1 MAEINLRQGWSIS
14 LAASMSYR
22 RTHYK
27 YYPNVKANTF
37 EIRGGLTYHL

>member
-14 LAASMSYR
+14 LAASMFYR
-22 RTHYK
+22 RTYYK
-27 YYPNVKANTF
+27 YYPNVKANIF